1 MQAKIGAQ
9 NGKAARQGADKFSF
23 ACQDPQARRAWRSPR
38 SRRSGPKR
46 RATLGPRPDDE
57 TPAKAKEVCK
67 PDDRIMHR
75 SRQPFEILY
84 SGSTDGSNGDA
95 DVE

>member
-1 MQAKIGAQ
+1 MDQLQSWLILILAGFTAVTYLSLSAKH
-9 NGKAARQGADKFSF
+9 
-23 ACQDPQARRAWRSPR
+23 
-38 SRRSGPKR
+38 KR